1 MLFSIDIG
9 PKNIGY
15 CLFPLNNEQQTEND
29 QQKPPPIFSIFSIE
43 DKIKNS
49 KKIKSPISKITANSV
64 INRCAIIKEF
74 FAEIFARY
82 PVKFVI
88 IERQVNLNTVCM
100 ELMYAITSA
109 ALNYVEASKIIIFDP
124 KLKFTVL
131 GIDYSTKNKEHKRLS
146 VNIAKTYLNGETL
159 ANFEKYDKKDDIADA
174 ILMAV
179 AVSKMLKDGGGN
191 E

>member
-15 CLFPLNNEQQTEND
+15 CLYSLNDEEQR
-29 QQKPPPIFSIFSIE
+29 PPIFSIFSIE
-43 DKIKNS
+43 DKIKNC

-64 INRCAIIKEF
+64 INRCAIIKDF
-74 FAEIFARY
+74 FAEIFAKF
-82 PVKFVI
+82 PVEFVI

-100 ELMYAITSA
+100 ELMYAITSM

-124 KLKFTVL
+124 KLKFTNL

-146 VNIAKTYLNGETL
+146 VNVAKMYLNGETL
-159 ANFEKYDKKDDIADA
+159 EQFEKYDKKDDIADA

-179 AVSKMLKDGGGN
+179 TVSKMLKEN
-191 E
+191 PQK